1 MRHFAQLVARARLV
15 LRLTGPWLI
24 RGALLVGVTRGLM
37 PRPPHVVVG
46 PPQTVQTEHPIVCVH
61 TRLTDEVEEW
71 KIQRTLQMVREMGAT
86 TIVEFFPWPY
96 IEPAPGEYYW
106 NHSDLIV
113 RHARAQ
119 GLTIIAR
126 IGLVPDWARPDPD
139 ETNQETI
146 LTYLE
151 DEHFQDFADFLEVF
165 AARYRGDVD
174 HIIVWN
180 EPNLSF
186 EWGYREVIPARY
198 VELLRV
204 AEPAIR
210 RGNPDA
216 VVLAG
221 ALAPTLEPVGSPF
234 GMNEIDFL
242 ERFYQAGGADYFDA
256 LAMHTYGFKFPPDD
270 PPDPQVLNFRR
281 AELLRAVMEKYGDG
295 DKPVYITESGW
306 NDHPRW
312 TKAVRPGQRIAYT
325 LDAWRYAEEHWPWA
339 EAVCNWAFRYP
350 APVRSYPDYFTL
362 VTPEFAA
369 KPIYDEIQ
377 AWARGWETDETGLSA
392 P

>member
-1 MRHFAQLVARARLV
+1 MRQFAQLIARARLV
-15 LRLTGPWLI
+15 LRVAGPWLI
-24 RGALLVGVTRGLM
+24 RGALLIGVTRGLM

-96 IEPAPGEYYW
+96 IEPEPGQYYW
-106 NHSDLIV
+106 EHSDLIV

-325 LDAWRYAEEHWPWA
+325 IDGWRYAEENWPWA

-377 AWARGWETDETGLSA
+377 AWARGWETDEAGLSA

>member
-1 MRHFAQLVARARLV
+1 
-15 LRLTGPWLI
+15 
-24 RGALLVGVTRGLM
+24 
-37 PRPPHVVVG
+37 
-46 PPQTVQTEHPIVCVH
+46 
-61 TRLTDEVEEW
+61 
-71 KIQRTLQMVREMGAT
+71 
-86 TIVEFFPWPY
+86 
-96 IEPAPGEYYW
+96 
-106 NHSDLIV
+106 
-113 RHARAQ
+113 
-119 GLTIIAR
+119 
-126 IGLVPDWARPDPD
+126 
-139 ETNQETI
+139 
-146 LTYLE
+146 
-151 DEHFQDFADFLEVF
+151 
-165 AARYRGDVD
+165 VD